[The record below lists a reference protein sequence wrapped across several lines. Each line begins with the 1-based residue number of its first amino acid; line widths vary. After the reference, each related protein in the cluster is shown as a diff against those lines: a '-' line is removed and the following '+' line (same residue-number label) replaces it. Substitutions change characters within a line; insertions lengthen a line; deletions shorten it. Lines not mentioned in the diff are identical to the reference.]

1 MPRFNRMVVNG
12 AISDRNIFRH
22 SVFVQVKCLQATNTK
37 KYLLLKPHRLPWR
50 GITSNLARCRY
61 GEIRLR
67 DGKQYK
73 RATFDEPVVAVVPGR
88 LGLGRYDDGKLF
100 CSTAYTMVT
109 EDFMGIQFHYPKKV
123 QYEKNGVCGPW
134 FSTKDLNSYQDFENL
149 KTTIRGMT
157 RPLTLKSGDEQ
168 RRLDIRITDE
178 AREQIRGCYLFRE
191 YGVTVK

>member
-1 MPRFNRMVVNG
+1 MVRF
-12 AISDRNIFRH
+12 
-22 SVFVQVKCLQATNTK
+22 
-37 KYLLLKPHRLPWR
+37 
-50 GITSNLARCRY
+50 
-61 GEIRLR
+61 
-67 DGKQYK
+67 YK
-73 RATFDEPVVAVVPGR
+73 RIQDQWFYKECWQDGDRVIFHHGVVGNEGKVDSEPCLDFSAYYNSFKRKYEKQGYSEFSPDHAETIVLKYALKSSEEAESITKSVIPLLNER
-88 LGLGRYDDGKLF
+88 L
-100 CSTAYTMVT
+100 T

>member
-1 MPRFNRMVVNG
+1 
-12 AISDRNIFRH
+12 
-22 SVFVQVKCLQATNTK
+22 
-37 KYLLLKPHRLPWR
+37 
-50 GITSNLARCRY
+50 
-61 GEIRLR
+61 
-67 DGKQYK
+67 
-73 RATFDEPVVAVVPGR
+73 
-88 LGLGRYDDGKLF
+88 
-100 CSTAYTMVT
+100 
-109 EDFMGIQFHYPKKV
+109 MGIQFHYPKKV
-123 QYEKNGVCGPW
+123 QYEKNGVYGPW

>member
-1 MPRFNRMVVNG
+1 MSTLIN
-12 AISDRNIFRH
+12 S
-22 SVFVQVKCLQATNTK
+22 SVPIDYVESELSE
-37 KYLLLKPHRLPWR
+37 YLSAYSETYKQLCSGEKVTTCSLDLWR

-67 DGKQYK
+67 DGKQHK